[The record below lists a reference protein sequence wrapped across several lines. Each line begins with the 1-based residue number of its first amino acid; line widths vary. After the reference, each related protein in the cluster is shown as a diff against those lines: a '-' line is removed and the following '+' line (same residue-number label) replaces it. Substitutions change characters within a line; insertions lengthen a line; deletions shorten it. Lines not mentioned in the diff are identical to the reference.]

1 MIEKEKP
8 ELCTQIQGWATS
20 MDRDR
25 GGGQGTHSGGQR
37 QEEGDRVGGTEG
49 QALRERDQ
57 TTQKPQPLSLEHR
70 RRARHPV

>member
-8 ELCTQIQGWATS
+8 ELCTQIQGWATG

-25 GGGQGTHSGGQR
+25 GGGQGIHSGGHR
-37 QEEGDRVGGTEG
+37 QSWWASEG

-57 TTQKPQPLSLEHR
+57 TTQKPQPLSLEPR
-70 RRARHPV
+70 RKARHPV